1 MYYLFYCQIK
11 LITFF
16 ESSQKQCLLNIKLD
30 QDVLIQSGIH
40 QNAPYSIHK
49 MLVELCL

>member
-40 QNAPYSIHK
+40 QNASYSIHK